1 MEYFST
7 PQRDVSHE
15 AWYESRVTAAEYR
28 HSIDVLPYGKRL
40 PGAVYLIDP
49 GDDPRI
55 PSLLRV
61 TVAELRRR
69 MDIGAEF
76 NLLKLHTASP
86 KVSFLAYPAT
96 AWTPKPPPSSRPP
109 TSTNTPSAA
118 TTIPATV

>member
-1 MEYFST
+1 MEYFSA

-76 NLLKLHTASP
+76 NP
-86 KVSFLAYPAT
+86 KSEVKKGIVWRRAL
-96 AWTPKPPPSSRPP
+96 W
-109 TSTNTPSAA
+109 
-118 TTIPATV
+118 